1 MKLTSE
7 EEDNGNIVEIE
18 RYDRLEYR
26 YLTTGDFSALQQM
39 NTEYPMETRTLIGV
53 SPKTQ
58 LQAYPLK
65 HTISQAYI
73 KRKEY
78 LSLL

>member
-1 MKLTSE
+1 MREL
-7 EEDNGNIVEIE
+7 IEIE
-18 RYDRLEYR
+18 HQCVL
-26 YLTTGDFSALQQM
+26 S
-39 NTEYPMETRTLIGV
+39 LIRV